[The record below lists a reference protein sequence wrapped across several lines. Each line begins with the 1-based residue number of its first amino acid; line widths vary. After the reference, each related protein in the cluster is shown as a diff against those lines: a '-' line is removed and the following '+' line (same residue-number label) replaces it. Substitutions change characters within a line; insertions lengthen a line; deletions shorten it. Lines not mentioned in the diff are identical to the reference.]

1 MNKELMKEIDLY
13 FKIRNL
19 ENVDH
24 DFQLIMKQNHIYF
37 NKYFINLS
45 DDEFLF
51 LNEFTDISTKT
62 QDYLKLHHLTENQY
76 YAKQRKI
83 LRKIMN
89 NKNGTYSI

>member
-19 ENVDH
+19 ENMGH
-24 DFQLIMKQNHIYF
+24 DFQLIMKQNHIYL
-37 NKYFINLS
+37 NMYFKNLS
-45 DDEFLF
+45 DNEFNFLDEFT
-51 LNEFTDISTKT
+51 NISIKTK
-62 QDYLKLHHLTENQY
+62 DYLKIHHLTENQY

-83 LRKIMN
+83 IRKIMN